1 MQDPIEDINGFSN
14 LVMIDG
20 RSFDNL
26 KERMIT
32 QIRVP
37 ARILEIGLKPNGFPF
52 AILQVSVK
60 EAPKDPK
67 ADKKK
72 AHVVTGDKS
81 VVHEQQSDN

>member
-1 MQDPIEDINGFSN
+1 MVEPIEDINGFSN

-37 ARILEIGLKPNGFPF
+37 ARIMEIGLKPNGFPY
-52 AILQVSVK
+52 AILMVTAK
-60 EAPKDPK
+60 ESPAK
-67 ADKKK
+67 AKK
-72 AHVVTGDKS
+72 APPLT
-81 VVHEQQSDN
+81 SDASIIETSQPN